1 MDTQYWCHINAKST
15 DCTVLIP
22 SQPYARGYVGRVTN
36 DLGIIGVGLPYK
48 ITFTL
53 AKVLVLILVSDMSH

>member
-22 SQPYARGYVGRVTN
+22 SLPYARGYAGRVTN

-48 ITFTL
+48 NNIEHIISSL
-53 AKVLVLILVSDMSH
+53 LR

>member
-22 SQPYARGYVGRVTN
+22 SLPYARGHVGRVTN
-36 DLGIIGVGLPYK
+36 GLGIIGVGLPYK
-48 ITFTL
+48 NTFHTCKSAL
-53 AKVLVLILVSDMSH
+53 Y